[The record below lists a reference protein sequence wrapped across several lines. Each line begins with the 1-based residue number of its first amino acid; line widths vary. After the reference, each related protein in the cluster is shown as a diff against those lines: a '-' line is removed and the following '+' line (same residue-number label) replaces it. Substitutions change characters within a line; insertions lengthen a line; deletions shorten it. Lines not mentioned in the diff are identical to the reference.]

1 MVFEKIYNFERNKY
15 NLNGFHKNKIL
26 CLFIDFIKECEEDF
40 FDEFDPYFANAFYAN
55 SSVLFLLKSCF
66 CTEDNEIFGMESKD
80 GEIDIEMNM
89 EMEEFSENKTIY
101 SLSSSIKG
109 KEDEHLHMIIDNI
122 YSDSQFALKY
132 VPEDEED
139 DENME
144 FITDPECKLSLLV

>member
-1 MVFEKIYNFERNKY
+1 MVLEKIYNFERNKY
-15 NLNGFHKNKIL
+15 NLHGFHINKSL
-26 CLFIDFIKECEEDF
+26 YLFIDFIKECEKDF
-40 FDEFDPYFANAFYAN
+40 FDEYDPYFANAFYAN

-66 CTEDNEIFGMESKD
+66 YTEDNEIFGMESKD

-89 EMEEFSENKTIY
+89 EMEEYSENSTIY

-109 KEDEHLHMIIDNI
+109 KEDEHFHMIIDNI

-132 VPEDEED
+132 VPEDEEE
-139 DENME
+139 DETME

>member
-1 MVFEKIYNFERNKY
+1 MVFEKIYNFEREKY
-15 NLNGFHKNKIL
+15 NMHGFHIKKSL
-26 CLFIDFIKECEEDF
+26 YLFIDFIKECEADF

-55 SSVLFLLKSCF
+55 SSVLYLLKSCF
-66 CTEDNEIFGMESKD
+66 YTEDNEIFGMESND
-80 GEIDIEMNM
+80 GEIDIGMNM
-89 EMEEFSENKTIY
+89 EIEKNSENTTIY

-139 DENME
+139 DDEIE
-144 FITDPECKLSLLV
+144 LIKDPECKLSLFV